1 MKRVWRS
8 RRAGVGVRGCVEGR
22 GRRRGGRTVGR
33 VRRCWATCC
42 KAEGWHWPRRRGG
55 MPGAGVVSKQVEAGG
70 CVWRLAHGG
79 GLMAEAAAGGVAGRG
94 GEAEDGG
101 QAGNRWRGVRGGGGK
116 RRWGCAGRGG
126 KCEGGGGL
134 GEAGNGAA
142 SWVAEGGGGLARL
155 TRWPNGHRILWRFWS
170 TTDTKRATL
179 QILYNVARCFVDVLQ
194 GRVRGHGFPEMI
206 V

>member
-1 MKRVWRS
+1 MS
-8 RRAGVGVRGCVEGR
+8 RA
-22 GRRRGGRTVGR
+22 
-33 VRRCWATCC
+33 
-42 KAEGWHWPRRRGG
+42 
-55 MPGAGVVSKQVEAGG
+55 
-70 CVWRLAHGG
+70 
-79 GLMAEAAAGGVAGRG
+79 
-94 GEAEDGG
+94 
-101 QAGNRWRGVRGGGGK
+101 GGGK
-116 RRWGCAGRGG
+116 RRTGVRRGTVG
-126 KCEGGGGL
+126 GAYAVVGGSGGGGVRVAVGNARGGGGL